1 MSVSVSVSVS
11 VCAAGWS
18 YRRMRLWRWWRR
30 GMKTPTS
37 SAASFLGG
45 WLDQRSRPHTLKAS
59 YTSSSRPHTLV
70 AYGLIH

>member
-1 MSVSVSVSVS
+1 MSVAVAVAVS

-30 GMKTPTS
+30 GMKTRTS

-45 WLDQRSRPHTLKAS
+45 WLDQRSQGFMH
-59 YTSSSRPHTLV
+59 
-70 AYGLIH
+70 